1 MEKGLTTKSDILEY
15 LRGVKEI
22 EKDIYTLERMEVE
35 LRERDKK
42 LKQQENQAFQAK
54 LDTRKAEVRRCEK
67 ELQAVESTKPK
78 FETSSIW
85 ETIGTIFF
93 SVIIQPIIGAVLG
106 AIIGVVIGIV
116 IGVVGGLIYNFV
128 IYVFTDIQHDV
139 SAWRD
144 MFNGACIG
152 VKLGFNWGAILG
164 IVITAI
170 LAVVVIVT
178 LPTKRRNEKLY
189 IKEKAKYN
197 EAISSAKAKLA
208 EAEKACNI
216 SPKKVDYYEK
226 PINDICKSLAT
237 IYANREKIYSVGIV
251 PPDYRTMDCVYV
263 LEHIFRND
271 LADTMRE
278 AILLYEERAF
288 RGEVLRGM
296 QNIASHL
303 SNLSGVMSTLRADM
317 DRIGRDV
324 ALMSGDLSRV
334 YEQNRIFAADVARQ
348 NDRIYE
354 ETKLHRYAVEAL
366 EKSNQRIVD
375 YIDDNT

>member
-1 MEKGLTTKSDILEY
+1 MVWVSLAVLELIALVVAIIICSPRRREIKKARKENRKNRKENKKTIRECNKEVPSFIQETKDNIASQHQ
-15 LRGVKEI
+15 EI
-22 EKDIYTLERMEVE
+22 EQYEKKIAALRMH
-35 LRERDKK
+35 
-42 LKQQENQAFQAK
+42 
-54 LDTRKAEVRRCEK
+54 TVR
-67 ELQAVESTKPK
+67 L
-78 FETSSIW
+78 
-85 ETIGTIFF
+85 
-93 SVIIQPIIGAVLG
+93 
-106 AIIGVVIGIV
+106 
-116 IGVVGGLIYNFV
+116 
-128 IYVFTDIQHDV
+128 
-139 SAWRD
+139 
-144 MFNGACIG
+144 
-152 VKLGFNWGAILG
+152 
-164 IVITAI
+164 TAI
-170 LAVVVIVT
+170 SNNRLAQTAEIQ
-178 LPTKRRNEKLY
+178 KM
-189 IKEKAKYN
+189 
-197 EAISSAKAKLA
+197 LA
-208 EAEKACNI
+208 
-216 SPKKVDYYEK
+216 
-226 PINDICKSLAT
+226 SLR
-237 IYANREKIYSVGIV
+237 ANREKIYSVGIV

-303 SNLSGVMSTLRADM
+303 SNLSGVMLTLRADM